1 MFENKTNTNKEK
13 NTISDNVN
21 NYNYDIN
28 KFLVFDNNDINGI
41 SIEEEFLNLNNN
53 SDNSNNNFNDLN
65 NNSDSLN
72 NNSND
77 LNNSDNSNNDSKK
90 EKLENSKDNTNE
102 TDKTNLFET
111 REENIKMEFNENN
124 FSPNSKILEFD
135 LIPFI
140 FIEEYKNDDNVIDI
154 HYNNQYSLINKF
166 TRYVFNESDIKRVIE
181 IIKKLIKKNISYCS
195 VESITFKLLDYGKLP
210 VTNYIFS
217 CRIKVDKKYFDKNR
231 KDINYKEYKAYRKL
245 LKHNLKED
253 IYDVHDFFD
262 CFGCINEYFDFYLSN
277 IFGHCEYLPETID
290 SIIDYDYN
298 FSKYT
303 INPIQYMKNIILFKK
318 FISNQQ
324 DGEYFN
330 LMKLGFIFYK
340 INRN

>member
-1 MFENKTNTNKEK
+1 MFENKTNNKKEE

-28 KFLVFDNNDINGI
+28 KFLVFDNNNINGI
-41 SIEEEFLNLNNN
+41 SVEEEFLDLNNN
-53 SDNSNNNFNDLN
+53 SDNSNNN
-65 NNSDSLN
+65 SE
-72 NNSND
+72 
-77 LNNSDNSNNDSKK
+77 K
-90 EKLENSKDNTNE
+90 ENLENSKDNTNE

-111 REENIKMEFNENN
+111 REEIIKMEFNENN
-124 FSPNSKILEFD
+124 FSPNNKILEFD

-140 FIEEYKNDDNVIDI
+140 FIEEYKNNDNVIDI

-181 IIKKLIKKNISYCS
+181 IIKKLIKKNIRYCS

-210 VTNYIFS
+210 ATNYIFS
-217 CRIKVDKKYFDKNR
+217 CRIKIDKKYFDRDR

-253 IYDVHDFFD
+253 IYDVHEFFD
-262 CFGCINEYFDFYLSN
+262 CFGCINEYFEFYLSN

-318 FISNQQ
+318 FISKHQ

>member
-1 MFENKTNTNKEK
+1 MFEDETNNKKEE
-13 NTISDNVN
+13 NTISDIVN

-28 KFLVFDNNDINGI
+28 KFLVCDINNINGI
-41 SIEEEFLNLNNN
+41 DVEEEFLDLNNN
-53 SDNSNNNFNDLN
+53 SDNSNNNSNDIN
-65 NNSDSLN
+65 NNSD
-72 NNSND
+72 
-77 LNNSDNSNNDSKK
+77 NDSEK
-90 EKLENSKDNTNE
+90 ENLENSKNDTNE

-124 FSPNSKILEFD
+124 FSPNNKILEFD

-140 FIEEYKNDDNVIDI
+140 FIEEYKNDDNIIDI

-166 TRYVFNESDIKRVIE
+166 TRYVFNESDIKQVIE

-195 VESITFKLLDYGKLP
+195 VESITFKLLDYGQLP
-210 VTNYIFS
+210 ATNYIFS
-217 CRIKVDKKYFDKNR
+217 CRINVDKKYFDRDR

-253 IYDVHDFFD
+253 NYNIREFSD
-262 CFGCINEYFDFYLSN
+262 CFYCINEYFEFYLSN

-318 FISNQQ
+318 FISKQQ
-324 DGEYFN
+324 EGEYFN

>member
-1 MFENKTNTNKEK
+1 MFENKTNNKKEE
-13 NTISDNVN
+13 NTISDSVN
-21 NYNYDIN
+21 NFNYNIN
-28 KFLVFDNNDINGI
+28 KFLVYDINNINGI
-41 SIEEEFLNLNNN
+41 DVEEEFLNLNNN
-53 SDNSNNNFNDLN
+53 S
-65 NNSDSLN
+65 NNSN

-77 LNNSDNSNNDSKK
+77 LNNNSDNLNNEFKK
-90 EKLENSKDNTNE
+90 ENLENSKDNTNDTNE
-102 TDKTNLFET
+102 TNLIET
-111 REENIKMEFNENN
+111 REENIKMEFNNENN
-124 FSPNSKILEFD
+124 FSSNNKILEFD
-135 LIPFI
+135 LFPFI
-140 FIEEYKNDDNVIDI
+140 FIEEYKNNDNVIDI

-166 TRYVFNESDIKRVIE
+166 TRYVFNESDIKQVIE
-181 IIKKLIKKNISYCS
+181 IIKKLIEKNISYCS

-210 VTNYIFS
+210 ATNYIFS
-217 CRIKVDKKYFDKNR
+217 CRINVDKKYFNRDR

-253 IYDVHDFFD
+253 IYDVHEFFD
-262 CFGCINEYFDFYLSN
+262 CFGCINEYFEFYLSN

-318 FISNQQ
+318 FISKQQ
-324 DGEYFN
+324 DGDYFN

>member
-1 MFENKTNTNKEK
+1 MFEDKTNTEE
-13 NTISDNVN
+13 NTISDSVN
-21 NYNYDIN
+21 NFNYNIN
-28 KFLVFDNNDINGI
+28 KFLVYDINNINGI
-41 SIEEEFLNLNNN
+41 DVEEEFLNLNNN
-53 SDNSNNNFNDLN
+53 S
-65 NNSDSLN
+65 NNSN

-77 LNNSDNSNNDSKK
+77 LNNNSDNLNNEFKK
-90 EKLENSKDNTNE
+90 ENLENSKDNTNDTNE
-102 TDKTNLFET
+102 TNLIET
-111 REENIKMEFNENN
+111 REENIKMEFNDENN
-124 FSPNSKILEFD
+124 FSSNNKILEFD
-135 LIPFI
+135 LFPFI
-140 FIEEYKNDDNVIDI
+140 FIEEYKNNDNVIDI

-166 TRYVFNESDIKRVIE
+166 TRYVFNESDIKQVIE
-181 IIKKLIKKNISYCS
+181 IIKKLIEKNISYCS

-210 VTNYIFS
+210 ATNYIFS
-217 CRIKVDKKYFDKNR
+217 CRINIDKKYFDRDR

-253 IYDVHDFFD
+253 IYDVHEFFD
-262 CFGCINEYFDFYLSN
+262 CFGCINEYFEFYLSN

-318 FISNQQ
+318 FISKQQ
-324 DGEYFN
+324 DGDYFN

>member
-41 SIEEEFLNLNNN
+41 SIEEEFLDLNNN
-53 SDNSNNNFNDLN
+53 SDNSNNN
-65 NNSDSLN
+65 
-72 NNSND
+72 SND
-77 LNNSDNSNNDSKK
+77 LNNDSDNSNNDSEK
-90 EKLENSKDNTNE
+90 ENLENSKDNTNDTNE
-102 TDKTNLFET
+102 TNLIET
-111 REENIKMEFNENN
+111 IEENIKMEFNENN

-140 FIEEYKNDDNVIDI
+140 FIEEYKNNDNVIDI

-166 TRYVFNESDIKRVIE
+166 TRYVFNESDIKQVIE
-181 IIKKLIKKNISYCS
+181 IIKKLIEKNVRYCS

-210 VTNYIFS
+210 ATNYIFS
-217 CRIKVDKKYFDKNR
+217 CRINVDKKYFDRNR

-245 LKHNLKED
+245 LKRDIKED
-253 IYDVHDFFD
+253 NYNVREFSD
-262 CFGCINEYFDFYLSN
+262 CFYCINKYFDFYLSN

-290 SIIDYDYN
+290 SIMDYDYN

-318 FISNQQ
+318 FISKQQ
-324 DGEYFN
+324 DGDYFN
-330 LMKLGFIFYK
+330 LMKLGFIFYRSIELK
-340 INRN
+340 EDN

>member
-1 MFENKTNTNKEK
+1 MFENKTSNKKEE
-13 NTISDNVN
+13 NTISDIVN

-53 SDNSNNNFNDLN
+53 SDNSNNNSNDLN
-65 NNSDSLN
+65 
-72 NNSND
+72 
-77 LNNSDNSNNDSKK
+77 NNSDNSNNDSEK
-90 EKLENSKDNTNE
+90 ENLENLKDNTNE

-111 REENIKMEFNENN
+111 REEIIKMEFNENN

-140 FIEEYKNDDNVIDI
+140 FIEEYKNNDNVIDI

-210 VTNYIFS
+210 ATNYIFS
-217 CRIKVDKKYFDKNR
+217 CRINVDKKYFDRDR

-245 LKHNLKED
+245 LKRDIKED
-253 IYDVHDFFD
+253 NYNIREFSD

-318 FISNQQ
+318 FISKQQ

>member
-13 NTISDNVN
+13 NTIIDNVN

-41 SIEEEFLNLNNN
+41 SIEEEFLELNNN
-53 SDNSNNNFNDLN
+53 SDNSNNNSNDLN
-65 NNSDSLN
+65 
-72 NNSND
+72 
-77 LNNSDNSNNDSKK
+77 NNSDNSNNDSEK
-90 EKLENSKDNTNE
+90 ENLENSKDNTN
-102 TDKTNLFET
+102 LFET
-111 REENIKMEFNENN
+111 REEIIKMEFNENN
-124 FSPNSKILEFD
+124 FSPNNKILEFD

-210 VTNYIFS
+210 ATNYIFS
-217 CRIKVDKKYFDKNR
+217 CRINVDKKYFDCDR

-290 SIIDYDYN
+290 TNIDYDYN

-318 FISNQQ
+318 FISKQQ

>member
-1 MFENKTNTNKEK
+1 MFENKTNNKKEE
-13 NTISDNVN
+13 NTISDIVN
-21 NYNYDIN
+21 NYIHDIN
-28 KFLVFDNNDINGI
+28 KFLVFDINNINGI
-41 SIEEEFLNLNNN
+41 SVEEEFLDLNNN
-53 SDNSNNNFNDLN
+53 SDNS
-65 NNSDSLN
+65 N

-77 LNNSDNSNNDSKK
+77 LNNSDNSNNDSEK
-90 EKLENSKDNTNE
+90 ENLENSKDNTNE
-102 TDKTNLFET
+102 TDKTNLIET
-111 REENIKMEFNENN
+111 IEENIKMEFNDENN
-124 FSPNSKILEFD
+124 FSPNNKILEFD

-166 TRYVFNESDIKRVIE
+166 TRYVFNESDIKQVIE

-195 VESITFKLLDYGKLP
+195 VESITFKLLDQGKLP
-210 VTNYIFS
+210 ATNYIFS
-217 CRIKVDKKYFDKNR
+217 CRIKIDKKYFDRDR

-245 LKHNLKED
+245 LKRDIKED
-253 IYDVHDFFD
+253 NYNIREFSD
-262 CFGCINEYFDFYLSN
+262 CFYCINKYFDFYLSN

-318 FISNQQ
+318 FISKQQ

-330 LMKLGFIFYK
+330 LMKLGFIFYRSIEIK
-340 INRN
+340 EDN

>member
-1 MFENKTNTNKEK
+1 MFENKTNNKKEE
-13 NTISDNVN
+13 NTISDIVN
-21 NYNYDIN
+21 NYIHDIN
-28 KFLVFDNNDINGI
+28 KFLVFDNNNINGI
-41 SIEEEFLNLNNN
+41 SVEEEFLDLNNNSNNSNNN
-53 SDNSNNNFNDLN
+53 SDNSNNN
-65 NNSDSLN
+65 SE
-72 NNSND
+72 
-77 LNNSDNSNNDSKK
+77 K
-90 EKLENSKDNTNE
+90 ENLENSKDNTNDINE
-102 TDKTNLFET
+102 TNLFET

-124 FSPNSKILEFD
+124 FSPNNKILEFD

-140 FIEEYKNDDNVIDI
+140 FIEEYKNNDNVIDI

-210 VTNYIFS
+210 ATNYIFS
-217 CRIKVDKKYFDKNR
+217 CRINVDKKYFDRNR

-245 LKHNLKED
+245 LKRDIKED
-253 IYDVHDFFD
+253 NYNVREFSDCFD
-262 CFGCINEYFDFYLSN
+262 CINKYFDFYLSN
-277 IFGHCEYLPETID
+277 IFGHCDYLPETID

-318 FISNQQ
+318 FISKHQ

>member
-13 NTISDNVN
+13 NTISDIVN

-41 SIEEEFLNLNNN
+41 SIEEEFLDLNNN
-53 SDNSNNNFNDLN
+53 SDNSNNNSNDLN
-65 NNSDSLN
+65 NDSDNSN

-77 LNNSDNSNNDSKK
+77 LNNNSDISNNESEK
-90 EKLENSKDNTNE
+90 ENLENSKDN
-102 TDKTNLFET
+102 TNLFET
-111 REENIKMEFNENN
+111 REENIKMEFNDENN
-124 FSPNSKILEFD
+124 FSPNNKILEFD

-140 FIEEYKNDDNVIDI
+140 FIEEYKNDDNTINI

-181 IIKKLIKKNISYCS
+181 IIKKLIEKNISYCS

-210 VTNYIFS
+210 ATNYIFT
-217 CRIKVDKKYFDKNR
+217 CRIKVDKKYFDRDR

-245 LKHNLKED
+245 IKRDIKED
-253 IYDVHDFFD
+253 NYNVREFSD
-262 CFGCINEYFDFYLSN
+262 CFYCINKYFEFYLSN
-277 IFGHCEYLPETID
+277 IFGHCDYLPETID
-290 SIIDYDYN
+290 TIIDYDYN

-318 FISNQQ
+318 FISKQQ

>member
-1 MFENKTNTNKEK
+1 MFENKTNNKKEE
-13 NTISDNVN
+13 NTISDIVN
-21 NYNYDIN
+21 NYIHDIN
-28 KFLVFDNNDINGI
+28 KFLVFDNNNINGI
-41 SIEEEFLNLNNN
+41 SVEEEFL
-53 SDNSNNNFNDLN
+53 DLN
-65 NNSDSLN
+65 NNSNNSN
-72 NNSND
+72 NNSNNSN
-77 LNNSDNSNNDSKK
+77 NNSDNSNNDSEK
-90 EKLENSKDNTNE
+90 ENLENSKDNTNDINE
-102 TDKTNLFET
+102 TNLFET

-124 FSPNSKILEFD
+124 FSPNNKILEFD

-166 TRYVFNESDIKRVIE
+166 TRYVFNESDIKQVIE
-181 IIKKLIKKNISYCS
+181 IIKKLIEKNISYCS

-210 VTNYIFS
+210 ATNYIFS
-217 CRIKVDKKYFDKNR
+217 CRINVDKKYFDRDR

-253 IYDVHDFFD
+253 IYDVHEFSD
-262 CFGCINEYFDFYLSN
+262 CFGCINEYFEFYLSN
-277 IFGHCEYLPETID
+277 IFGHCDYLSETID

-318 FISNQQ
+318 FISKQQ
-324 DGEYFN
+324 DGDYFN

-340 INRN
+340 INRIERR

>member
-1 MFENKTNTNKEK
+1 MFENKTNNKKEE
-13 NTISDNVN
+13 NTISDIVN
-21 NYNYDIN
+21 NYIHDIN
-28 KFLVFDNNDINGI
+28 KFLVFDNNNINGI
-41 SIEEEFLNLNNN
+41 SVEEEFLDLNNN
-53 SDNSNNNFNDLN
+53 SDNSNNN
-65 NNSDSLN
+65 SD
-72 NNSND
+72 NSN
-77 LNNSDNSNNDSKK
+77 NNSDNSNNNSEK
-90 EKLENSKDNTNE
+90 ENLENSKDNTNE

-111 REENIKMEFNENN
+111 REEIIKMEFNENN
-124 FSPNSKILEFD
+124 FSPNNKILEFD

-140 FIEEYKNDDNVIDI
+140 FIEEYKNNDNVIDI

-181 IIKKLIKKNISYCS
+181 IIKKLIKKNIRYCS

-210 VTNYIFS
+210 ATNYIFS
-217 CRIKVDKKYFDKNR
+217 CRIKIDKKYFDRDR

-253 IYDVHDFFD
+253 IYDVHEFFD
-262 CFGCINEYFDFYLSN
+262 CFGCINEYFEFYLSN

-318 FISNQQ
+318 FISKHQ